1 MADLDLMVER
11 GQGPGER
18 RRCVAMDE
26 NEIGLVLLEDALH
39 AEERLAG
46 DGGERLTLLHNVEIK
61 IAVQMEDLH
70 DGIEHLAVLP
80 GQADAA
86 FDGVARLQRLDQ
98 RGHLDGLGAR
108 AEDGHD
114 LNFLHVVPPWA
125 HPPPALLPAWDL
137 RSVPAARPVLRLR
150 AAVPAW
156 HPPRAFPVLRRSG
169 GSRSC

>member
-1 MADLDLMVER
+1 MQVGNVADERAVHLLRERGIFVPRAQTRLHMADLDLMVER

-26 NEIGLVLLEDALH
+26 NEIGLVLLKHLFH
-39 AEERLAG
+39 AEQGLAG
-46 DGGERLTLLHNVEIK
+46 DGGERLPLFHNIEIK
-61 IAVQMEDLH
+61 ISVQMEDLH

-108 AEDGHD
+108 AEDGHN

-125 HPPPALLPAWDL
+125 HPPPALLPI
-137 RSVPAARPVLRLR
+137 
-150 AAVPAW
+150 
-156 HPPRAFPVLRRSG
+156 
-169 GSRSC
+169 